1 MYYILFYNYVDNII
15 EKRVPFRE
23 AHLALATSFVES
35 GELLLGG
42 AFANPADGAILIFKV
57 GNKAQVEAFVKQD
70 PYVQNGLVTSWNIR
84 EWSVVVGAV
93 L

>member
-23 AHLALATSFVES
+23 AHLVLATSFVES

-84 EWSVVVGAV
+84 EWSVVVGAA

>member
-1 MYYILFYNYVDNII
+1 MYYVLFYDYVENII

-23 AHLALATSFVES
+23 KHLALATSFAKS

-42 AFANPADGAILIFKV
+42 AFADPADGAVLAFKV
-57 GNKAQVEAFVKQD
+57 SDKARVEAFVHQD
-70 PYVQNGLVTSWNIR
+70 PYVQNGLVTKWHIR
-84 EWSVVVGAV
+84 EWSVVVGAA

>member
-57 GNKAQVEAFVKQD
+57 ENKAQVEAFVKQD

-84 EWSVVVGAV
+84 EWSVVVGAA

>member
-23 AHLALATSFVES
+23 AHLALATSFVQS

-70 PYVQNGLVTSWNIR
+70 PYVQNDLVTSWNIR
-84 EWSVVVGAV
+84 EWSVVVGAA

>member
-15 EKRVPFRE
+15 EKRVSFRE

-57 GNKAQVEAFVKQD
+57 ENKVQVEAFVKQD
-70 PYVQNGLVTSWNIR
+70 PYVQNDLVTSWNIR
-84 EWSVVVGAV
+84 EWSVVVGAA

>member
-57 GNKAQVEAFVKQD
+57 GNKTQVEAFVKQD

-84 EWSVVVGAV
+84 EWSVVVGAA

>member
-23 AHLALATSFVES
+23 AHLALATSFVQS

-57 GNKAQVEAFVKQD
+57 GNKTQVEAFVKQD

-84 EWSVVVGAV
+84 EWSVVVGAA

>member
-70 PYVQNGLVTSWNIR
+70 PYVQNDLVTSWNIR

>member
-42 AFANPADGAILIFKV
+42 AFANLADGAILIFKV
-57 GNKAQVEAFVKQD
+57 ENKAQVEAFVKQD

-84 EWSVVVGAV
+84 EWSVVVGAA

>member
-57 GNKAQVEAFVKQD
+57 GNKTQVVAFVKQD

-84 EWSVVVGAV
+84 EWSVVVGAA

>member
-23 AHLALATSFVES
+23 AHLVLATSFVES

-42 AFANPADGAILIFKV
+42 AFADLPRKPAACRI
-57 GNKAQVEAFVKQD
+57 
-70 PYVQNGLVTSWNIR
+70 
-84 EWSVVVGAV
+84 
-93 L
+93 

>member
-70 PYVQNGLVTSWNIR
+70 PYVQNDLVTSWNIR
-84 EWSVVVGAV
+84 EWSVVVGAA

>member
-70 PYVQNGLVTSWNIR
+70 PYVQNSLVTSWNIR
-84 EWSVVVGAV
+84 EWSVVVGAA